1 MVQVEHFGRRHEE
14 REPLGLDGL
23 RQEEQ
28 ARVLRKWFGGD
39 RAETVA
45 RDTDADWRKL
55 GNDEPYF
62 GVLANPRFLL
72 ANLTPEALEEFY
84 ASGTADIGHYLALMR
99 SRLGDF
105 APASALDFGC
115 GVGRLTAALAEVTGD
130 ATGIDIAEGMLA
142 EARKRARPGLDFTL
156 DLPDRLFDWI
166 VSIIVFQH
174 IQPARGYDLLRAL
187 LSRLA
192 PSGGITLQLTVYREP
207 RFATAAGARLSL
219 GERIEMLDTSA
230 ALAALPEGEMVMFD
244 YDLSIVFALLVEAG
258 IGDIVMLP
266 TDHGGFRGAL
276 ILGRK
281 A

>member
-1 MVQVEHFGRRHEE
+1 
-14 REPLGLDGL
+14 
-23 RQEEQ
+23 
-28 ARVLRKWFGGD
+28 
-39 RAETVA
+39 VA

-55 GNDEPYF
+55 GRDEPYF
-62 GVLANPRFLL
+62 GVLANPRFLR
-72 ANLTPEALEEFY
+72 ANLTPEALDEFY
-84 ASGTADIGHYLALMR
+84 ASGVADIGHYLALMR
-99 SRLGDF
+99 ERLGEF

-115 GVGRLTAALAEVTGD
+115 GMGRLTAALAEVTGD
-130 ATGIDIAEGMLA
+130 AVGIDIAEGMLA
-142 EARKRARPGLDFTL
+142 EARKRGRPGLDFAR
-156 DLPDRLFDWI
+156 DLPARSFDWI

-174 IQPARGYDLLRAL
+174 IQPERGYDLLRAL
-187 LSRLA
+187 LARLA
-192 PSGGITLQLTVYREP
+192 LGGGITLQLTIYREP
-207 RFATAAGARLSL
+207 RFAAAAGARLVL
-219 GERIEMLDTSA
+219 GERIELLDTSV